1 MSNQATNTPSLHH
14 DSEALIRTHHNSE
27 LITTHQTLRTTHQSR
42 TRIKSPPHNTYK
54 RHQDSP
60 NPNHDS
66 PSPHHDSPSP
76 HHDSTSLQH
85 NSSSPQQFL
94 QALNT
99 SHQSLIMIHKTLKTA
114 IPKPQHITLNSYH
127 DSPFTQRVL
136 PSLHNDSRIPQHIS
150 SIRH

>member
-27 LITTHQTLRTTHQSR
+27 LITTHRTLRTTHQSR

-54 RHQDSP
+54 PHQDSP
-60 NPNHDS
+60 NPN
-66 PSPHHDSPSP
+66 HDSPSP

-85 NSSSPQQFL
+85 NSSSPQQFR

-150 SIRH
+150 SIRQ

>member
-27 LITTHQTLRTTHQSR
+27 LITTHRTLRTTHQSR

-54 RHQDSP
+54 PHQDSP
-60 NPNHDS
+60 NPN
-66 PSPHHDSPSP
+66 HDSPSP

-85 NSSSPQQFL
+85 NSSSPQQFR

-114 IPKPQHITLNSYH
+114 IPKPQHITLSSYH